1 MPENKDNK
9 DHKDQPDEAF
19 KVVDRR
25 LFTAEGELREEA
37 VQQER
42 KERMAAEA
50 AAKAQPK
57 PFESSAQHAVPK
69 KDAPQPLAAFKNLI
83 SLLAENAVMYAGAYA
98 DPQTGQ
104 PIVEPEALR
113 NIIDMLDAL
122 REKTQGNLA
131 PEEDAMIL
139 DLSGKLK
146 VTYLEL
152 SKAPAEPVRGKA
164 KARP

>member
-1 MPENKDNK
+1 MPENKDSK
-9 DHKDQPDEAF
+9 DHKDHPDEAF

-25 LFTAEGELREEA
+25 LFTADGELREEA

-50 AAKAQPK
+50 AAKTPSK
-57 PFESSAQHAVPK
+57 PSAPQTAAK
-69 KDAPQPLAAFKNLI
+69 QEAPQPLAAFKNLVG
-83 SLLAENAVMYAGAYA
+83 LLAENAVMYAGAYA

-131 PEEDAMIL
+131 SEEDAMIL

-146 VTYLEL
+146 MTYLEL
-152 SKAPAEPVRGKA
+152 SKAAPQPVRGKA

>member
-1 MPENKDNK
+1 MADHK
-9 DHKDQPDEAF
+9 DHKQEEAF

-42 KERMAAEA
+42 KEQMAAEV
-50 AAKAQPK
+50 AAKAHPK
-57 PFESSAQHAVPK
+57 SSEAPTQQTAAK
-69 KDAPQPLAAFKNLI
+69 QEAPQPLAAFKNLI
-83 SLLAENAVMYAGAYA
+83 SLIAESAVMYAGAYA
-98 DPQTGQ
+98 DQRTGE

-122 REKTQGNLA
+122 REKTRGNLT
-131 PEEDAMIL
+131 PEEENLII
-139 DLSGKLK
+139 DLAGKLK
-146 VTYLEL
+146 MTYLEI
-152 SKAPAEPVRGKA
+152 SQVSAGAVRGKA

>member
-1 MPENKDNK
+1 LPENKDSK

-50 AAKAQPK
+50 AAKTPSK
-57 PFESSAQHAVPK
+57 PS
-69 KDAPQPLAAFKNLI
+69 APQAAAKQEAPQALAAFKNLVG
-83 SLLAENAVMYAGAYA
+83 LLAENAVMYAGAYT

-104 PIVEPEALR
+104 PLVEPEALR

-146 VTYLEL
+146 MTYLEL
-152 SKAPAEPVRGKA
+152 SKAAAQPVRGKA

>member
-1 MPENKDNK
+1 MPENKE
-9 DHKDQPDEAF
+9 HKDPKQEEAF

-42 KERMAAEA
+42 KERVAAEA

-57 PFESSAQHAVPK
+57 PSEAPAPKSSADQEP
-69 KDAPQPLAAFKNLI
+69 PQPLAAFKSLVSLI
-83 SLLAENAVMYAGAYA
+83 AENAVMYAGAYA
-98 DPQTGQ
+98 DPQTGD

-122 REKTQGNLA
+122 REKTRGNLT
-131 PEEDAMIL
+131 PEEENLII
-139 DLSGKLK
+139 DLAGKLK
-146 VTYLEL
+146 MTYLEI
-152 SKAPAEPVRGKA
+152 SQVSAGAVRGKA

>member
-9 DHKDQPDEAF
+9 EHKDQPDEAF

-69 KDAPQPLAAFKNLI
+69 KEAPQPLAAFKNLVG
-83 SLLAENAVMYAGAYA
+83 LLAESAVMYAGAYA

-146 VTYLEL
+146 MTYLEL
-152 SKAPAEPVRGKA
+152 SKAAAEPVRGKA

>member
-1 MPENKDNK
+1 MPENKDSK

-25 LFTAEGELREEA
+25 LFTADGELREEA

-50 AAKAQPK
+50 AAKTPLKPPAQQTAAK
-57 PFESSAQHAVPK
+57 QE
-69 KDAPQPLAAFKNLI
+69 APQPLAAFKNLVG
-83 SLLAENAVMYAGAYA
+83 LLAENAVMYAGAYA

-131 PEEDAMIL
+131 PEEDALIL

-152 SKAPAEPVRGKA
+152 SKAAAEPVRGKA

>member
-1 MPENKDNK
+1 MPENKDSK
-9 DHKDQPDEAF
+9 DHKDHPDEAF

-25 LFTAEGELREEA
+25 LFTADGELREEA

-50 AAKAQPK
+50 AAKTPSK
-57 PFESSAQHAVPK
+57 PSAPQTAAK
-69 KDAPQPLAAFKNLI
+69 QEAPQPLAAFKNLVG
-83 SLLAENAVMYAGAYA
+83 LLAENAVMYAGAYA

-146 VTYLEL
+146 MTYLEL
-152 SKAPAEPVRGKA
+152 SKAAPQPVRGKA

>member
-1 MPENKDNK
+1 MPENKDDK
-9 DHKDQPDEAF
+9 DHKDHAEEAF

-25 LFTAEGELREEA
+25 LFTAEGDLREEA

-42 KERMAAEA
+42 KERLAAEA
-50 AAKAQPK
+50 AAKTSPKAPEPPAQQTPAK
-57 PFESSAQHAVPK
+57 Q
-69 KDAPQPLAAFKNLI
+69 DAPQPLAAFKSLV

-98 DPQTGQ
+98 DPRTGE

-113 NIIDMLDAL
+113 SMIDMLDAL
-122 REKTQGNLA
+122 REKTRGNLA
-131 PEEDAMIL
+131 PEEDALIV

-146 VTYLEL
+146 MTYLEL
-152 SKAPAEPVRGKA
+152 SKAAAQPVRQKA

>member
-1 MPENKDNK
+1 LPENKDSK

-50 AAKAQPK
+50 AAKTPSK
-57 PFESSAQHAVPK
+57 PSAPQAAAK
-69 KDAPQPLAAFKNLI
+69 QEAPQPLAAFKNLVG
-83 SLLAENAVMYAGAYA
+83 LLAENAVMYAGAYA

-146 VTYLEL
+146 MTYLEL
-152 SKAPAEPVRGKA
+152 SKAAPQPVRGKA

>member
-1 MPENKDNK
+1 LPENKDNK

-83 SLLAENAVMYAGAYA
+83 SLVAETAVMYAGAYA

-131 PEEDAMIL
+131 PEEDALIL

-152 SKAPAEPVRGKA
+152 SKAAAEPVRGKA

>member
-1 MPENKDNK
+1 LPENKDNK
-9 DHKDQPDEAF
+9 DHKDHPDEAF

-50 AAKAQPK
+50 AAKTPPK
-57 PFESSAQHAVPK
+57 PSAPQTAAK
-69 KDAPQPLAAFKNLI
+69 QEAPQPLAAFKNLV

-131 PEEDAMIL
+131 PEEDALIL

-146 VTYLEL
+146 MTYLEL
-152 SKAPAEPVRGKA
+152 SKAAAEPVRGKA

>member
-1 MPENKDNK
+1 MPENKDHK
-9 DHKDQPDEAF
+9 DHAKEHGDEAF

-25 LFTAEGELREEA
+25 LFTSEGELREEA

-42 KERMAAEA
+42 RDRVAAEA

-57 PFESSAQHAVPK
+57 PLESSAEHAIPK
-69 KDAPQPLAAFKNLI
+69 KDAPQPIAAFKNLI
-83 SLLAENAVMYAGAYA
+83 SLVAETAVMYAGAYA
-98 DPQTGQ
+98 DPNTGQ
-104 PIVEPEALR
+104 PIIEPEALR

-122 REKTQGNLA
+122 RDKTKGNLA

-146 VTYLEL
+146 MTYLEL
-152 SKAPAEPVRGKA
+152 SKVAAQPVGKA

>member
-9 DHKDQPDEAF
+9 DLKDHADEAF

-50 AAKAQPK
+50 AAKTPAKPPAQQTAAK
-57 PFESSAQHAVPK
+57 QE
-69 KDAPQPLAAFKNLI
+69 APQPLAAFKNLI
-83 SLLAENAVMYAGAYA
+83 SLLAENALMYAGAYA
-98 DPQTGQ
+98 DPQTGE

-113 NIIDMLDAL
+113 NIIDMLDGL
-122 REKTQGNLA
+122 RDKTQGNLA

-146 VTYLEL
+146 MTYLEL
-152 SKAPAEPVRGKA
+152 SKAAAEPVRGKA